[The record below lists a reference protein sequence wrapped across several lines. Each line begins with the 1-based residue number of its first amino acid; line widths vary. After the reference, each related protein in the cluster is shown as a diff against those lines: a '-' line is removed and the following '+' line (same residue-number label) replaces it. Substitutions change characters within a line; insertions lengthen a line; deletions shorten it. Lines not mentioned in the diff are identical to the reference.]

1 MGLQDLCVE
10 MRRDRQL
17 RTRLHQR
24 GWLSDD
30 ALMPLVRP
38 HMRLSHTLDQMPQH
52 CHPWNRQVKTVA
64 TALVA
69 PALALLALSVPS
81 CEVVAATAE
90 AACTTRKGRGLQQRW
105 QCTAFFARGGEFTSA
120 IWATPHIHG
129 MRLLEPIPLVQ
140 ILVKRLPHEPIST
153 HSSRAADADAT
164 LLRLR
169 PRWSRNGGLRQIY

>member
-129 MRLLEPIPLVQ
+129 MRLLEPIPLVRHGGGGT
-140 ILVKRLPHEPIST
+140 LGGTAPS
-153 HSSRAADADAT
+153 AA
-164 LLRLR
+164 LLLLASGREGQE
-169 PRWSRNGGLRQIY
+169 N